1 MAAPLLAGLARI
13 ATGLGRGV
21 ARSGAKKLAVR
32 KIKSVAKDKV
42 KLKAKDK
49 LSKKSKLLSSKGDQ
63 QEQKLKYSSV
73 SGELTPTLTGTTDPV
88 KIKSAP
94 SSKSQVEQLKI
105 NVTNIH
111 SFLVKSNK
119 QYKKQEADTR
129 RNETVQRSKVKL
141 RGEERRLEKRSSP
154 LAKSASIVKGAMQPA
169 KSLFD
174 RLMDFAGALLLGI
187 LVNALPAI
195 VKKVKEIVDNIVNF
209 LTPIQSGFNLVKGFF
224 TGDLNESKYD
234 VDKKRFSDGMDN
246 INEQIDKVSEK
257 MGPLGEIIKI
267 FKPVVDLLG
276 FGGKKVVLAKQDGKE
291 GFLNKETGAFTEKQ
305 FTSEERT
312 RYESGVTVSGENQ
325 SNQTSSPETTGSGGD
340 GEVSDLSGIGD
351 GREDMPVPLSGGIL
365 EGARKIIGMG
375 KGTAD
380 QCANTTRAALRK
392 AGHPMADVRTMIG
405 DLDTPQGI
413 AYNAPSFAA
422 SFGGSDMGQVIKNKS
437 SIKAGDI
444 ILWRADRDLGGIL
457 NKGAITHVGIAADDG
472 LKHQFDHNRRSGF
485 HYRRHWSSSGG
496 TSWFAGIRLG
506 SGRGSSKM
514 KKPSLSTNTQGS
526 GDARASLSNPENK
539 TKVNQ
544 IASINQSMD
553 DDEGTTTIAVQQVN
567 TIQTQVVPTP
577 VQVASAPPQPAPLSQ
592 LTSLWTL

>member
-1 MAAPLLAGLARI
+1 M
-13 ATGLGRGV
+13 
-21 ARSGAKKLAVR
+21 
-32 KIKSVAKDKV
+32 
-42 KLKAKDK
+42 
-49 LSKKSKLLSSKGDQ
+49 
-63 QEQKLKYSSV
+63 

-577 VQVASAPPQPAPLSQ
+577 IQVASAPPQSAPLSQ

>member
-1 MAAPLLAGLARI
+1 MAVQLLSGLAR
-13 ATGLGRGV
+13 AGAGVGRV
-21 ARSGAKKLAVR
+21 AARSGAKKLA
-32 KIKSVAKDKV
+32 IKKVKSFAEDKV
-42 KLKAKDK
+42 KGKIKGK
-49 LSKKSKLLSSKGDQ
+49 LSKKSNLLSSEGNQ
-63 QEQKLKYSSV
+63 QEQKLKYSSM
-73 SGELTPTLTGTTDPV
+73 SGELTPTLTGTADAV

-129 RNETVQRSKVKL
+129 RNETVQRSKVKF

-174 RLMDFAGALLLGI
+174 KLMDFAGALLLGI
-187 LVNALPAI
+187 LVNALPAV
-195 VKKVKEIVDNIVNF
+195 VKKVEEIVDNIVNF
-209 LTPIQSGFNLVKGFF
+209 LTPIQSGFNLIKGFF
-224 TGDLNESKYD
+224 TGDLDESKYD
-234 VDKKRFSDGMDN
+234 ADKKRFSDGMDS

-267 FKPVVDLLG
+267 FKPVVDLLSTG
-276 FGGKKVVLAKQDGKE
+276 SGGKKIVLAKQDGKE
-291 GFLNKETGAFTEKQ
+291 GVLNKETGEFTERQ
-305 FTSEERT
+305 FTSAERKQ
-312 RYESGVTVSGENQ
+312 YESGS
-325 SNQTSSPETTGSGGD
+325 TGSGSGGGGSTD
-340 GEVSDLSGIGD
+340 ISGIGD

-380 QCANTTRAALRK
+380 QCANTTRAALRE

-422 SFGGSDMGQVIKNKS
+422 SFGGSDMGQVIKTKS
-437 SIKAGDI
+437 NIKAGDI

-506 SGRGSSKM
+506 SGRGSRKM
-514 KKPSLSTNTQGS
+514 KKASLSTNTQGS
-526 GDARASLSNPENK
+526 GDARASISNPENK

-553 DDEGTTTIAVQQVN
+553 DEETTTIAVQQVN
-567 TIQTQVVPTP
+567 TIQTAYVPMPIPMRSRSTGSTSSP
-577 VQVASAPPQPAPLSQ
+577 TLSPIWSA
-592 LTSLWTL
+592 